1 VVKTLILIVVSHCEV
16 SIFLLVFDRP
26 ATFGLIGLT
35 YGEGAVQNDGS
46 RVLDLRF
53 ENIRIFLLVETG
65 EDRRSYIDRL
75 FGPDARI
82 DNLSFFFITD

>member
-1 VVKTLILIVVSHCEV
+1 MLVIVAYNCKV

-26 ATFGLIGLT
+26 TGHHRANRINLCE
-35 YGEGAVQNDGS
+35 GELQNDGS
-46 RVLDLRF
+46 RLLDLRF

-75 FGPDARI
+75 FGSDARI
-82 DNLSFFFITD
+82 NNLSFFFITD